1 MARATVLIVEDSL
14 DIAQPLADAFRFS
27 DFSVLV
33 APTAVQALQLAHE
46 RRPDVI
52 LMDIQLPDM
61 NGLAVADTL
70 KQDPATSAIPII
82 AMTAYDIDAQQVKT
96 ITRACVG
103 YAQKPI
109 RPREIINLA
118 EAVLKLPAPD
128 AKARPPKAPPQPRAP
143 R

>member
-1 MARATVLIVEDSL
+1 MARATVLIVEDSP

-27 DFSVLV
+27 DFSVLL
-33 APTAVQALQLAHE
+33 APNAAQALQLAHE

-61 NGLAVADTL
+61 NGLAVAETL
-70 KQDPATSAIPII
+70 KQDPATRAIPII
-82 AMTAYDIDAQQVKT
+82 AMTAYDIDAPQVKT

-103 YAQKPI
+103 YVQKPI

-118 EAVLKLPAPD
+118 EAVLKLPGPEP
-128 AKARPPKAPPQPRAP
+128 KARGTKAPPPPRP

>member
-1 MARATVLIVEDSL
+1 MARATVLIVEDSP
-14 DIAQPLADAFRFS
+14 DIAQPLADAFRFA
-27 DFSVLV
+27 DFAVLV
-33 APTAVQALQLAHE
+33 APNAVQALQLAEEH
-46 RRPDVI
+46 RPDVI

-70 KQDPATSAIPII
+70 KQDPATLAIPII
-82 AMTAYDIDAQQVKT
+82 AMTAYDIDAPQAKA
-96 ITRACVG
+96 ITRTCIG

-118 EAVLKLPAPD
+118 EAVLKLPGPD
-128 AKARPPKAPPQPRAP
+128 SKSRGAKAPPPPRAT

>member
-1 MARATVLIVEDSL
+1 MARATILIVEDSP

-27 DFSVLV
+27 DFLALI
-33 APTAVQALQLAHE
+33 APTAMQALQLAHE

-52 LMDIQLPDM
+52 LMDVQLPDM
-61 NGLAVADTL
+61 NGLAVAETL
-70 KQDPATSAIPII
+70 KQDPATQAIPII
-82 AMTAYDIDAQQVKT
+82 AMTAYDVDAPQVKT
-96 ITRACVG
+96 ISRTCVG

-118 EAVLKLPAPD
+118 EAVLKLPGRDP
-128 AKARPPKAPPQPRAP
+128 KSRGGKPPPNRST